1 MLLVELLLPILGV
14 FKVCCPVVTRKN
26 AFFECVRIRSA
37 ARVCTIDISPGSI
50 TRSLDLYVHAHIV
63 AEYFHNIFAH
73 PKMCSVSVKSLE
85 ITMNKKTK
93 TSAIERECTTNQIL
107 CEAYCI
113 VVRLFHRS
121 ICVRSIWG
129 QLGPSAAI
137 RRSLSPGPRLPR
149 SINAA
154 VAASIPMEVVYPLS
168 PSVQPRY
175 FSPTPWTNLL
185 RPCLCSNITGIYVG
199 FSRRVAELQAVT
211 AGATKVTIASAD
223 KDLAQLVTR
232 RVNMLNVYTNE
243 RLGPDEASYTPRL
256 ASGCLRF
263 EVASFSAVMLLVR
276 VALQVAEENLP

>member
-168 PSVQPRY
+168 LCTTKIL
-175 FSPTPWTNLL
+175 FSNPVDKLVASLPLFQHYWYICRLL
-185 RPCLCSNITGIYVG
+185 SSG
-199 FSRRVAELQAVT
+199 RRVAGGDSWRYKSYHRQRRQGP
-211 AGATKVTIASAD
+211 GAACYAEGQH
-223 KDLAQLVTR
+223 AQ
-232 RVNMLNVYTNE
+232 
-243 RLGPDEASYTPRL
+243 RLHE
-256 ASGCLRF
+256 
-263 EVASFSAVMLLVR
+263 
-276 VALQVAEENLP
+276 